1 MGAHVSHLLASWES
15 LYANSAV
22 LRTLIGFAHIAGLV
36 SGGGAAIVADRA
48 ALAIGRKNDAQ
59 RFEVLASI
67 RSAHRVVLAG
77 LVAVVL
83 SGGLL
88 VAADA
93 ETFLHSWVFWVKMGL
108 LVLLLGNG
116 LLVLRAERNASA
128 GAPRAWTVLTW
139 TAGASLVLWLLTTL
153 AGAALPNV
161 G

>member
-1 MGAHVSHLLASWES
+1 MSHLLASWES

-22 LRTLIGFAHIAGLV
+22 LRTLIGFVHVAGLV

-48 ALAIGRKNDAQ
+48 ALSIGRKNDGERLA
-59 RFEVLASI
+59 VLAAI
-67 RSAHRVVLAG
+67 RSTHRVVLVG
-77 LVAVVL
+77 LSAVVL

-88 VAADA
+88 LAADA
-93 ETFLHSWVFWVKMGL
+93 GTFLHSWVFWVKMGL

-116 LLVLRAERNASA
+116 LLVSRTERNASA
-128 GAPRAWTVLTW
+128 GAPRAWTVLRW
-139 TAGASLVLWLLTTL
+139 TAGASLVLWFLTTL